1 MTTHKTHLAAQ
12 TPEHWTTR
20 AKLAKRWWVSIETV
34 KRREKSGILRAYK
47 FGRVTRYRLSDVEQ
61 IEKDA
66 EVRI

>member
-1 MTTHKTHLAAQ
+1 
-12 TPEHWTTR
+12 
-20 AKLAKRWWVSIETV
+20 LAKRWWVSIETV